1 MFSVS
6 GDVVQLEFAVDSY
19 NPANYLEGAM
29 LTEVLTLPNGI
40 DGEHS

>member
-19 NPANYLEGAM
+19 YPGNYFEGAM
-29 LTEVLTLPNGI
+29 LTEVVTLPNGI
-40 DGEHS
+40 DGEHN